1 MKKVISISL
10 SLMVLAAAV
19 IACSLFTQRT
29 QGPQPPL
36 RGSGGDGGNRA
47 TQDPSES
54 FGSEGSQPTIAAG
67 VDPVNGEQIYFTA
80 SNKDGDRI
88 RYTGGPNFG
97 GMMMGAYLTCASCH
111 GPNAHGGQH
120 VMHMQ
125 TMYAPPIYYDALN
138 SMMAEESGE
147 TLEPGG
153 YTLEDFRIP
162 VIEGEHPDGDQ
173 LDEDMPRWEMS
184 EQDLA
189 DLFAFLKTLPP

>member
-1 MKKVISISL
+1 
-10 SLMVLAAAV
+10 
-19 IACSLFTQRT
+19 
-29 QGPQPPL
+29 
-36 RGSGGDGGNRA
+36 
-47 TQDPSES
+47 
-54 FGSEGSQPTIAAG
+54 
-67 VDPVNGEQIYFTA
+67 
-80 SNKDGDRI
+80 
-88 RYTGGPNFG
+88 
-97 GMMMGAYLTCASCH
+97 
-111 GPNAHGGQH
+111 
-120 VMHMQ
+120 
-125 TMYAPPIYYDALN
+125 MYAPPIYYDALN